1 MKNSYKIYKNIKQ
14 HEICKQHDFLYINN
28 ITIFI
33 IFKFIGSLSTK
44 HHELNRNSHLLFK
57 EENILRREIKLF
69 SKRPQKYKN

>member
-1 MKNSYKIYKNIKQ
+1 MTNLYKIYKNLKQ
-14 HEICKQHDFLYINN
+14 YEICKQNDFLCINN

-44 HHELNRNSHLLFK
+44 HHELNRNSHLFFK

-69 SKRPQKYKN
+69 SKISQKYKN